1 MGSFGGAALSY
12 VPEGINKQV
21 MSKHFLCK
29 YVTMNHGF
37 FILKQ
42 KTTTSKNHITH
53 LVSGKLGA
61 DFASQ
66 KTRIACRNVKIFAQT
81 SFHVQVP
88 KNVYRNRL
96 HCYFVYS
103 SS

>member
-1 MGSFGGAALSY
+1 
-12 VPEGINKQV
+12 

-66 KTRIACRNVKIFAQT
+66 KTRIACRNVTIFAQT

-88 KNVYRNRL
+88 KMFLIVIDYIVILFIRNRNRA
-96 HCYFVYS
+96 CGK
-103 SS
+103 